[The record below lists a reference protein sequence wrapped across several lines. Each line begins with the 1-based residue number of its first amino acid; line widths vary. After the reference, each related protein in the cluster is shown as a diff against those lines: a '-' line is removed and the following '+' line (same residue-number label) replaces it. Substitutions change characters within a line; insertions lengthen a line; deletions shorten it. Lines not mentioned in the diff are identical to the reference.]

1 MDNKE
6 VFHLYTFQVERRDD
20 LSKMLQENGIDAK
33 IHYPIPMHMQPA
45 SKKYNYKEGDFPI
58 AEKLCKTTISLPVH
72 EFITEKEIIY
82 VSNLIK
88 KFYKTI

>member
-1 MDNKE
+1 MQKSII
-6 VFHLYTFQVERRDD
+6 
-20 LSKMLQENGIDAK
+20 LS
-33 IHYPIPMHMQPA
+33 PMHMQPA
-45 SKKYNYKEGDFPI
+45 SKKYNYKEGDFPV

-88 KFYKTI
+88 KFYKSI